1 MVGSVVFLIATI
13 ATSQKKYFSLIL
25 KSELSND
32 IMSKKR
38 NVFKFGT
45 EMPTRFHII
54 AVTRVGSA
62 LK

>member
-1 MVGSVVFLIATI
+1 M
-13 ATSQKKYFSLIL
+13 IL
-25 KSELSND
+25 KSKFPND

-54 AVTRVGSA
+54 AAG
-62 LK
+62 L